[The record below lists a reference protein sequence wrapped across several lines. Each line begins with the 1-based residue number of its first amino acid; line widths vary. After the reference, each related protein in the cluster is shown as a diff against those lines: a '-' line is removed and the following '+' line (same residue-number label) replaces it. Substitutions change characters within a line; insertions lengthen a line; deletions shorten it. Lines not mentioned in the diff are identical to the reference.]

1 MTLLLTALW
10 GCSSAG
16 PAQAKATVEIGAP
29 APDFTLPALDGSKIT
44 LSSLKGKPVVLE
56 WFNPG
61 CPFVVSAHE
70 GGPLEKMAATYDG
83 KVAWLAINSG
93 APGKQGHGAEAN
105 KQAVEGWKMGHPV
118 LLDEDGSVGKTYG
131 ATNTPQMVVI
141 DAEGKVAYYG
151 ALDNAPRG
159 KSPGKHV
166 PYTSNAIDAVLAGNA
181 AKPDRTQPWGCSV
194 KY

>member
-10 GCSSAG
+10 GCSSAP
-16 PAQAKATVEIGAP
+16 PAQAAASVEIGVT
-29 APDFTLPALDGSKIT
+29 APDFTLAGTDGSKVT

-70 GGPLEKMAATYDG
+70 GGPLESMAASFGD
-83 KVAWLAINSG
+83 KVTWLAINSG
-93 APGKQGHGAEAN
+93 SEGKQGFGAEVNEKAR
-105 KQAVEGWKMGHPV
+105 ESWKLDHPV
-118 LLDEDGSVGKTYG
+118 LLDEDGTVGKTYG

-159 KSPGKHV
+159 KSAGKHV
-166 PYTSNAIDAVLAGNA
+166 PYTRNAIDAVLAGEA
-181 AKPDRTQPWGCSV
+181 VKPARTQPWGCSV